1 MSASSQPALAPITSI
16 NLSVS
21 FKSGLGD
28 TIKRSVRLVGVDAST
43 VEIATYGVAAVT
55 AAARAHRSGD
65 TETYDTELAVR
76 DDTIGERR
84 DAARAALK
92 AQAQAMRL
100 DTVTKLERHQLAFA
114 ARKLANKFSR

>member
-1 MSASSQPALAPITSI
+1 MSASAPALAPTSSI
-16 NLSVS
+16 NLQVS

-28 TIKRSVRLVGVDAST
+28 TIKRSVKLVGVTSDI

-65 TETYDTELAVR
+65 TETYDCELAVR
-76 DDTIGERR
+76 DDTVQERR
-84 DAARAALK
+84 EAARAALK
-92 AQAQAMRL
+92 AQASAMRL